1 MANQTST
8 DGFNLSSILND
19 DELQLMDM
27 AMNEGQYYSH
37 FSISY
42 CTTKVI
48 IFFTYF
54 PCHEYEYMCTNRN
67 ISVPFRTYN
76 IYVVCSQL

>member
-27 AMNEGQYYSH
+27 AMNEGQLYYRLATLFLRVVH
-37 FSISY
+37 VFSSLFNSEQRHI
-42 CTTKVI
+42 
-48 IFFTYF
+48 
-54 PCHEYEYMCTNRN
+54 
-67 ISVPFRTYN
+67 
-76 IYVVCSQL
+76 